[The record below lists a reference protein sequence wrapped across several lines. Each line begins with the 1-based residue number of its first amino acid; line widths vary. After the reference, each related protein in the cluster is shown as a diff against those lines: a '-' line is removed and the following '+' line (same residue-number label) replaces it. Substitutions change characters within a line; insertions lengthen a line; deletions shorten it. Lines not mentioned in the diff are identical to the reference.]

1 MALVF
6 EIISDTKLGKSLDE
20 ISEKIK
26 KAGGEGEK
34 AGSKM
39 KMAFAAVNAIIAT
52 GIITGVVMLTKR
64 MVDLASTAE
73 ETKNKFDVVFKGV
86 SNATLSVNKLSQST
100 GYAKSTIHQMMG
112 SLGDLIKPAG
122 FAADKAFE
130 LSDGIVKLSM
140 DIGSFS
146 NVAPQQVI
154 EDFQSAIAGSSE
166 TMTKY
171 GIDVKEG
178 SLAQEA
184 FNMGLIKSA
193 KEYSRLNPEQLRNV
207 RLQALISKAYKDSK
221 DAIGDLGRTQDSYAN
236 QMRQFD
242 EGLKSLMESLG
253 QSILPYATKL
263 VKEMNE
269 MVTFGQLILEKIRG
283 TKKDEPAGATAAD
296 KERMLLIEVN
306 NEIKKT
312 IALETKL
319 SEAKKAGRTEE
330 QKETFLLWNKQKES
344 LNFNLTKN
352 KEIVDLLF
360 EKFGIENTT
369 RLQRK
374 TLLSMIEK
382 ELALTEK
389 TIPLEKEKQKV
400 TTTTTDA
407 VTATNDAIKEIVDT
421 SLPKWLEISVLQRD
435 VNIALANE
443 YERLLMNQ
451 QKREEAAQE
460 LLTTEKELPE
470 HADDLNIAF
479 TKSQQKTNDI
489 RKNVATGL
497 ANGLQNVIWQAGT
510 LEEKFKSI
518 AMSVVEMATK
528 MLIMSGVKAAFN
540 MIGLPFLQ
548 EGGLVPGYAGGG
560 TITHG
565 IPFRTQGTRDN
576 VIVHAE
582 QGEFIEPRRAVN
594 SSTLPIL
601 EAIRQGKTPQSS
613 GGGNININI
622 NTSNL
627 DSVMITQLNN
637 RLRDIQK
644 FRTLS

>member
-86 SNATLSVNKLSQST
+86 SNATLAVNKLSQST

-130 LSDGIVKLSM
+130 LSDGIVKLAM

-221 DAIGDLGRTQDSYAN
+221 DAIGDLGRTQSSYAN

-242 EGLKSLMESLG
+242 EGMKTLMESLG
-253 QSILPYATKL
+253 QSVLPFATRM
-263 VKEMNE
+263 VKELNE
-269 MVTFGQLILEKIRG
+269 LVTFAQTILAKIKGEKSGKEQEQALIQQHKAVQFLNKEIDYTLKLEKQL
-283 TKKDEPAGATAAD
+283 AA
-296 KERMLLIEVN
+296 E
-306 NEIKKT
+306 
-312 IALETKL
+312 
-319 SEAKKAGRTEE
+319 KKAGKTEE
-330 QKETFLLWNKQKES
+330 AEATFAILHGQQEGLKYNLSQNEKIVQVLKER
-344 LNFNLTKN
+344 
-352 KEIVDLLF
+352 
-360 EKFGIENTT
+360 FGIENAAQMQTET
-369 RLQRK
+369 LK
-374 TLLSMIEK
+374 NLLSEGVVVLEK
-382 ELALTEK
+382 ELG
-389 TIPLEKEKQKV
+389 IHVEKQKV
-400 TTTTTDA
+400 TKTTTDS
-407 VTATNDAIKEIVDT
+407 VKATNDAIKEIVNT

-443 YERLLMNQ
+443 YERLLTNQ
-451 QKREEAAQE
+451 QKREEAAQK
-460 LLTTEKELPE
+460 LLITEKELPE

-479 TKSQQKTNDI
+479 TKAQQKTNDI

-510 LEEKFKSI
+510 LEEKFKSV
-518 AMSVVEMATK
+518 AMSVAEMATK
-528 MLIMSGVKAAFN
+528 MLIMSGIKAAFGAF
-540 MIGLPFLQ
+540 GLPFLQ
-548 EGGLVPGYAGGG
+548 EGGMVPGYAGGG

-594 SSTLPIL
+594 SITLPIL

-613 GGGNININI
+613 GGGGVNINI